1 MSKPVRACALTE
13 KQTRDLLKLAGV
25 PSSHKAAVDWLSK
38 AIAGARHNY
47 AAAKERPLAADH
59 NALLVDIEK
68 SAKKLI
74 KGIERLRRHPSSWR
88 AFWRSSDFG
97 PVHLDRVELREVLST
112 LNNIVRVADAAKD
125 PRKGRRREAGKQH
138 VVNLAFGFF
147 VRFSPHRPS
156 GTPTGAFAEFA
167 RTFYVAATGIK
178 REKNGRLD
186 RQIRQALTG
195 LSIERQRAQRKS
207 VEKPKDSS

>member
-1 MSKPVRACALTE
+1 LSENSIP
-13 KQTRDLLKLAGV
+13 QLLKLAGV
-25 PSSHKAAVDWLSK
+25 PSSDKAAMDWLNQ

-47 AAAKERPLAADH
+47 TAAKQRPLAADH
-59 NALLVDIEK
+59 NERLVDIEK

-74 KGIERLRRHPSSWR
+74 KGIERLRRHPASWR
-88 AFWRSSDFG
+88 AFWRSSGFG
-97 PVHLDRVELREVLST
+97 PVHFDRVELREVLST
-112 LNNIVRVADAAKD
+112 LENIVRAADAAKD
-125 PRKGRRREAGKQH
+125 PRQGRRPEAGKQH

-167 RTFYVAATGIK
+167 RTFYVAVTGIK

-186 RQIRQALTG
+186 RQIRQAVTR